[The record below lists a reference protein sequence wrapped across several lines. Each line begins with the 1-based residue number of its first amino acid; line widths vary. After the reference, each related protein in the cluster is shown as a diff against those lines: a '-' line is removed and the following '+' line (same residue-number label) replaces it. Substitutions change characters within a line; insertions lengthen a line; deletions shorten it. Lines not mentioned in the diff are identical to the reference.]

1 MKKNI
6 IRFGWTGSL
15 IMFGSASLLLILETR
30 FLIPFLSRQTGL
42 ETVVLWFA
50 VAGLGM
56 FLPMLI
62 ISYFILKGEG
72 NKITKQTWEQ
82 RLRFRKM
89 DKVDWLWTLGSIVV
103 IGILSFGIIKSV
115 EFFTASFE
123 TQPSF
128 MNFEPLT
135 PDRYWILLVWIPY
148 WLLNI
153 MGEEILWRGVILP
166 GQEKVMGRRAWLL
179 NGVFWGIF
187 HIAFGWQIIL
197 TVIPVLMIEP
207 YVVQRRENT
216 WIGVILHAFINGP
229 SFIAIAFG
237 LL

>member
-1 MKKNI
+1 MEKNI
-6 IRFGWTGSL
+6 KKFGWTGSL
-15 IMFGSASLLLILETR
+15 IIFGSASLLLILETR

-42 ETVVLWFA
+42 ETVVIWFA

-62 ISYFILKGEG
+62 LASFILKGEG
-72 NKITKQTWEQ
+72 YKITKQTWEQ

-89 DKVDWLWTLGSIVV
+89 DKNDWLWTLGSFVL

-115 EFFTASFE
+115 EFFTSSLE

-128 MNFEPLT
+128 MHFDPLT
-135 PDRYWILLVWIPY
+135 PNRYWILVVWIPY

-166 GQEKVMGRRAWLL
+166 GQEKVMGRSAWLV
-179 NGVFWGIF
+179 NGILWGVF
-187 HIAFGWQIIL
+187 HIAFGWQISL
-197 TVIPVLMIEP
+197 TVIPILLIEP
-207 YVVQRRENT
+207 YVVQRRKNT
-216 WIGVILHAFINGP
+216 WIGVILHALINGP